1 MQEQSVDRTRK
12 ARGGTVLLT
21 SAIAAALGSF
31 LFGFDTAVISGTT
44 ETLQRLYSLS
54 PGLLGFTVSSA
65 LIGTL
70 FGALL
75 VGRPSDRWGRRPVL
89 TVLSVVFLVSAI
101 GCALAWNWYALLLFR
116 WLGGVAIGG
125 RARLALIAGPCV
137 IESRKGCLEIAGRL
151 ARWAAAEGVP
161 LVFKASYDKANRSSL
176 RSYRG
181 PGLNAGLEIL
191 REVKE
196 RYGLPLLTDVHGV
209 AEVEAAAAVVDVLQL
224 PAFLCR
230 QTDLVLA
237 LGRSGKPVNVKKGQF
252 LAPWDMRSIIEKLE
266 STGNRQIILT
276 ERGVSFGYNNLV
288 ADMRSLLVMREYGY
302 PVVFDATHSVQK
314 PGAGGDHSGG
324 DGCWAPALA
333 RAAVAAGC
341 DGVFIETH
349 LVPARALS
357 DAANAVSL
365 SILTRLWQTLSGI
378 DELLAKT

>member
-1 MQEQSVDRTRK
+1 MVRTVK
-12 ARGGTVLLT
+12 M
-21 SAIAAALGSF
+21 
-31 LFGFDTAVISGTT
+31 
-44 ETLQRLYSLS
+44 
-54 PGLLGFTVSSA
+54 
-65 LIGTL
+65 
-70 FGALL
+70 
-75 VGRPSDRWGRRPVL
+75 
-89 TVLSVVFLVSAI
+89 
-101 GCALAWNWYALLLFR
+101 
-116 WLGGVAIGG
+116 GGVAIGG